1 MNRKKQKKKRKQ
13 NQKTAE
19 ERSQG
24 LGLHFGKG
32 YIVHLVDA
40 LLVNE
45 PGVEGGQVEDETFLK
60 LFSKD
65 KKTEEMR
72 LTQSL
77 NKRGEHTLNFHLGS
91 SGLKYYELHWVFSL
105 LRSELVGISCKMLHI
120 RQAPGRDVKQPGLLT
135 RKTFKQEN

>member
-1 MNRKKQKKKRKQ
+1 MCFKWIEKKKQKTQPKKPKRKQ
-13 NQKTAE
+13 NKKTAE

-24 LGLHFGKG
+24 LGLHFAKG
-32 YIVHLVDA
+32 YIVHFVDA

-77 NKRGEHTLNFHLGS
+77 NKRGEYTLNFHPGS
-91 SGLKYYELHWVFSL
+91 SDLKY
-105 LRSELVGISCKMLHI
+105 
-120 RQAPGRDVKQPGLLT
+120 
-135 RKTFKQEN
+135 